1 MNTTTLLAR
10 SRLVLSVALLVLLV
24 ACGGGEQ
31 SGQDATQDAGTAD
44 APAADT
50 DHDATS
56 TGEVGDGAP
65 TVAEPA
71 GSTTIA
77 GVSFTPPTA
86 WEDLGPSGMRQ
97 AQYEHPPVGEDTEP
111 AAVNVFYF
119 GPQSGGGVQ
128 ANLDRWVG
136 QMTLPGGGDP
146 AAAAERSEFTVHGM
160 TAHVVELDGTYQ
172 AGGMGG
178 GDAGPRPGHRLVGV
192 VLEGPQGSL
201 FFKLTGPEQTARVME
216 EGLLAMVRGA
226 RKVGE

>member
-10 SRLVLSVALLVLLV
+10 SRLVLPVALLVLLA

-31 SGQDATQDAGTAD
+31 SGQDAGQDAGTAD
-44 APAADT
+44 APAADADQSPAT
-50 DHDATS
+50 GGDA
-56 TGEVGDGAP
+56 GDGAP

-71 GSTTIA
+71 GTTTIA
-77 GVSFTPPTA
+77 GVSFTPPSA
-86 WEDLGPSGMRQ
+86 WQDLGSSGMRQ

-111 AAVNVFYF
+111 AEVNVFYF

-128 ANLDRWVG
+128 ANLDRWIG

-146 AAAAERSEFTVHGM
+146 GAAAERSELTVDGM

-178 GDAGPRPGHRLVGV
+178 GDAGPRPGYRLVGV

-226 RKVGE
+226 HKAG